1 MRGNVWLVKF
11 YAVFSPLLFFS
22 LHDLPCLVSYPRI
35 HSWLRTHDL
44 FHCVRVQT
52 CECWRLMWNWG
63 LWGWGLWQ
71 EMETSSAVCTEGYN
85 VSLCRVERKSKHVCT
100 WIIWFCCWSR
110 KDPRNSGHSGR
121 VLMWWDLKTIVSLCR
136 VERKS
141 EHVCTWTT
149 WFWGLPCPCTLLCVI
164 ILLWVPFII
173 SVPLRWFRKIFRK
186 LRTTPERPGNTP
198 DTPVVHSCGGVW
210 YRVSLCRVECK
221 SKHVC
226 TWITW
231 FRGLSCVFASHH
243 FVVNLFL
250 LSIPLLFHSNSDDS
264 GKRQPQLTMKSLDNS
279 GNNSGHSGVIQ
290 VWFYISYGN
299 PVTYIQFQ

>member
-35 HSWLRTHDL
+35 HSWLRTRDL

-52 CECWRLMWNWG
+52 CECWRLVWNWG

-71 EMETSSAVCTEGYN
+71 EMETSSAVRTEGYN
-85 VSLCRVERKSKHVCT
+85 VSLCHVERKSELVCT

-210 YRVSLCRVECK
+210 YHVSLCRVECK
-221 SKHVC
+221 SEHVC

-231 FRGLSCVFASHH
+231 FRGLSCVFASHCLQS
-243 FVVNLFL
+243 FR
-250 LSIPLLFHSNSDDS
+250 
-264 GKRQPQLTMKSLDNS
+264 GKSLS
-279 GNNSGHSGVIQ
+279 FVHTTLIP
-290 VWFYISYGN
+290 F
-299 PVTYIQFQ
+299 